1 MKRINLIKQFYL
13 VKLSDKNTKD
23 LAENIN
29 EWAKFKDK
37 WDNFRD

>member
-1 MKRINLIKQFYL
+1 MKRVNLIKQFYL

-29 EWAKFKDK
+29 E
-37 WDNFRD
+37 